1 MKMEHRQ
8 RKWGWR
14 RGRKAKNKK
23 KKKKRRYIK
32 LLEVTRFQKID
43 NILKSNLELRCKF
56 TL

>member
-14 RGRKAKNKK
+14 RGRKAK

-32 LLEVTRFQKID
+32 LLEVPPFQKID
-43 NILKSNLELRCKF
+43 NLLKSNLELRCKF